1 LAKEVLAATLVAM
14 MMRTGVRKIVA
25 SALVN
30 CLNSVGKILMI
41 RFLSA
46 RGA

>member
-30 CLNSVGKILMI
+30 CLNSVW
-41 RFLSA
+41 
-46 RGA
+46 

>member
-14 MMRTGVRKIVA
+14 MMRTGVRKNVA

-30 CLNSVGKILMI
+30 CLLFDKILMI
-41 RFLSA
+41 RFLPA
-46 RGA
+46 RVA